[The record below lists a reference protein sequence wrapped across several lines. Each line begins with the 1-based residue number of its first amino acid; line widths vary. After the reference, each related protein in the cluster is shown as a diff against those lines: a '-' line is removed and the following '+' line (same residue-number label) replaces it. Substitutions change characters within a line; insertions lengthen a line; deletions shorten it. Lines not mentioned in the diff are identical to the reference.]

1 MNTHSEDRK
10 MDAKRSS
17 IHTACRKFLSKLG
30 GHALDPF
37 LIQTLAEVA
46 SKDYNLK
53 LEAPCEYT
61 DINFLRRPEQETF
74 DKVRAE
80 NRRRR
85 RAKRKYEDRPNA
97 ESNQQEA

>member
-1 MNTHSEDRK
+1 MHS
-10 MDAKRSS
+10 
-17 IHTACRKFLSKLG
+17 I
-30 GHALDPF
+30 PF

-85 RAKRKYEDRPNA
+85 RAKRKYEDRPNDIPRSNSQDDTGDSAASGA
-97 ESNQQEA
+97 E